1 MIKSVTDYPLSVLFD
16 NDSRVCYRI
25 PRYQRPYTWKKDH
38 WEQLFDDVLES
49 DPGYFLGSIIC
60 INQTDDSH
68 AIQAL
73 ELIDGQ
79 QRMTTLAVLL
89 AAIYFTLGE
98 YADSFD
104 EEQTVER
111 FNLKKRLVLRGTVD
125 TLRVVP
131 QIHKSNQDDFRSL
144 MFAYGLIPEVDQPP
158 NAGNRR
164 IYKAAT
170 YFEQRL
176 QELIPEGDTAT
187 GCSEIFELLDKI
199 YRTVIVKIEVAS
211 HSDAYTLFE
220 SLNNRGEKLSGV
232 DLIKNK
238 MLASLE
244 KIDPGQIDA
253 HFKQWN
259 KLLAYLGEDEAVQE
273 RFFRHFYNGFRE
285 RLKAISNVPLATRS
299 NLIRVYEK
307 LINHDAREC
316 LSQLSTAA
324 MHYGS
329 LLPDGKADP
338 SKRLEHAI
346 QNLARVQG
354 APGHLLL
361 LNLLVLEPELSLDA
375 ASLTRIVWLL
385 VRFFARR
392 NVTDLPPT
400 RDLTPLFMGILEK
413 MAAEK
418 SEGEQVEA
426 LIREQLSA
434 VSASD
439 EMFRQKLT
447 GPVYEDNVNATRF
460 ILCSL
465 AEQGMT
471 KETWVDLWKMDGK
484 HFVWTIEHI
493 FPQGEKI
500 PKAWV
505 DMMANGDKVLAA
517 EYQQSHVHKLGNLTL
532 SGFNSSLGNKS
543 FEDKRDRIDRK
554 GRPVG
559 YKNSLSL
566 NRELAK
572 AKRWSI
578 ELIET
583 RTDSLASEALK
594 LFSLS
599 DSED

>member
-16 NDSRVCYRI
+16 NDSKVCYRI
-25 PRYQRPYTWKKDH
+25 PRYQRPYTWRKEH
-38 WEQLFDDVLES
+38 WEQLFDDVLDS

-79 QRMTTLAVLL
+79 QRMTTLAILL

-98 YADSFD
+98 YADDFD
-104 EEQTVER
+104 EEQKVER
-111 FNLKKRLVLRGTVD
+111 FNLKKRLVLKGTVD

-176 QELIPEGDTAT
+176 QELIPEGDTGA
-187 GCSEIFELLDKI
+187 GCTEIFELLDKI

-244 KIDPGQIDA
+244 KVDPGQIDA

-259 KLLAYLGEDEAVQE
+259 KILACLGDDETVQE

-285 RLKAISNVPLATRS
+285 RLKAISNVPLATKS

-307 LINHDAREC
+307 LINHDPREC

-324 MHYGS
+324 KHYGS

-361 LNLLVLEPELSLDA
+361 LNLLVKESELSLNA
-375 ASLTRIVWLL
+375 NSLTRIVWLL

-392 NVTDLPPT
+392 NMTDLPPT
-400 RDLTPLFMGILEK
+400 RDLTRLFMGILEK
-413 MAAEK
+413 IEVDQSK
-418 SEGEQVEA
+418 GEQVEA
-426 LIREQLSA
+426 LIREQLLD

-439 EMFRQKLT
+439 EVFRQRLT

-471 KETWVDLWKMDGK
+471 RETWVDLWRMDGK
-484 HFVWTIEHI
+484 QFIWTIEHI
-493 FPQGEKI
+493 FPQGERI
-500 PKAWV
+500 PKSWV
-505 DMMANGDKVLAA
+505 EMIADGDKAA
-517 EYQQSHVHKLGNLTL
+517 ATEYQRSHAHKLGNLTL

-543 FEDKRDRIDRK
+543 FEDKRDRTDRK

-566 NRELAK
+566 NRSWRKQRRGALNRSMHERTGSLP
-572 AKRWSI
+572 KR
-578 ELIET
+578 
-583 RTDSLASEALK
+583 
-594 LFSLS
+594 
-599 DSED
+599 